1 MDPREVRARDIRAA
15 IQAILLKDWDPIGI
29 QDVPEA
35 RDEYDGYVGGVYRLL
50 ANKASLEAIA
60 NHLVAVERDAMGFST
75 PSSSRLPVA
84 RKLKQLD
91 VRLTPA

>member
-1 MDPREVRARDIRAA
+1 MDPREVRARDTQAS

-35 RDEYDGYVGGVYRLL
+35 QDEYDGYVGGVYRLL
-50 ANKASLEAIA
+50 ANDASVEAIA
-60 NHLVAVERDAMGFST
+60 EHLGTVERDSMGLST
-75 PSSSRLPVA
+75 PSSSLLTVA
-84 RKLKQLD
+84 HKLKQLD